1 MNPSTAD
8 QQIALRA
15 HGKYLPPYFLPMVY
29 RSSSN
34 IVRTFF
40 TVIFCH
46 NSRYTD
52 ERDISTAFYL
62 GHGPAET
69 PYTHHIL
76 PMAKNVPC
84 IRYAVAATASCHMGN
99 KLQDKRLRMQ
109 SLHLRLEAT
118 QALRQQLRNDAQE
131 TDISLIACMILLAQ
145 LDVRVKTS
153 SL

>member
-1 MNPSTAD
+1 
-8 QQIALRA
+8 
-15 HGKYLPPYFLPMVY
+15 
-29 RSSSN
+29 
-34 IVRTFF
+34 VR
-40 TVIFCH
+40 FCH
-46 NSRYTD
+46 YSWLID

-69 PYTHHIL
+69 PYTHYIL

-84 IRYAVAATASCHMGN
+84 IRYAAAATASCHMGN
-99 KLQDKRLRMQ
+99 RLQDKRLRMQ

-118 QALRQQLRNDAQE
+118 QTLRQQLGNDTQE

-145 LDVRVKTS
+145 LDVRVQVI